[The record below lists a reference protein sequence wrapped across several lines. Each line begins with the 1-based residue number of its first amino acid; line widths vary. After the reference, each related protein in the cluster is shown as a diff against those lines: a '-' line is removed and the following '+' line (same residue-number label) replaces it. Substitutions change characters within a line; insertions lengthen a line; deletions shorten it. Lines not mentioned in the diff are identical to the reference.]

1 MRAPLIGASPPD
13 RSRASR
19 RTSMQP
25 PAAAAVRDRGEFTRP
40 NGYSWAKKYTNAGTT
55 TRSHPVAVRSSA
67 ICETRSRSS
76 PSAPRT
82 RARSAPA
89 SQAMSAS
96 VNSTYPGL
104 DPATPSWPAAAR
116 PCAMAHTLP
125 AQPGGS
131 GAPATTR
138 RARPGR
144 PGGAGWAGWPGC
156 HGWPGE
162 GANSAATSAVPS
174 VLQSS
179 TRMTVSAPG

>member
-25 PAAAAVRDRGEFTRP
+25 PAAAAVRERGEFTRL

-55 TRSHPVAVRSSA
+55 ARSHPVAVRSSA
-67 ICETRSRSS
+67 IWETRSRSS
-76 PSAPRT
+76 SSAART

-96 VNSTYPGL
+96 VNSTYPGRRPSS
-104 DPATPSWPAAAR
+104 PAVAR
-116 PCAMAHTLP
+116 PWAMAHTFP

-138 RARPGR
+138 RSRPGR
-144 PGGAGWAGWPGC
+144 PGCGPRA
-156 HGWPGE
+156 
-162 GANSAATSAVPS
+162 AATSAVPS

-179 TRMTVSAPG
+179 TRMIVSAPG

>member
-55 TRSHPVAVRSSA
+55 TRSHRVAVRSSA

-76 PSAPRT
+76 ASAART

-89 SQAMSAS
+89 AQAMSAS
-96 VNSTYPGL
+96 VNSTYPG
-104 DPATPSWPAAAR
+104 PAPAAAR
-116 PCAMAHTLP
+116 PWAMAHTLP
-125 AQPGGS
+125 AQPGGG

-138 RARPGR
+138 STRPGR
-144 PGGAGWAGWPGC
+144 PGSGRKWAPS
-156 HGWPGE
+156 P
-162 GANSAATSAVPS
+162 AATSAVPS

-179 TRMTVSAPG
+179 TRITVSEPG

>member
-1 MRAPLIGASPPD
+1 MRAPLIGASPPE
-13 RSRASR
+13 RSSASR

-25 PAAAAVRDRGEFTRP
+25 PAAAATRDRGEFTCG

-55 TRSHPVAVRSSA
+55 TRSHAVAVRSRA
-67 ICETRSRSS
+67 IWETRSRSS
-76 PSAPRT
+76 PSAART
-82 RARSAPA
+82 RSRSAPA
-89 SQAMSAS
+89 TQAMSAS
-96 VNSTYPGL
+96 VNSTYPGRGPL
-104 DPATPSWPAAAR
+104 APPSPAAAR
-116 PCAMAHTLP
+116 PWAMAHTLP

-144 PGGAGWAGWPGC
+144 PGDGPS
-156 HGWPGE
+156 P
-162 GANSAATSAVPS
+162 AATSAVPS

>member
-1 MRAPLIGASPPD
+1 MRAPLIGASPPE

-55 TRSHPVAVRSSA
+55 TRSHRVAVRSSA

-76 PSAPRT
+76 ASAART

-89 SQAMSAS
+89 AQAMSAS
-96 VNSTYPGL
+96 VNSTYPG
-104 DPATPSWPAAAR
+104 PAPAAAR
-116 PCAMAHTLP
+116 PWAMAHTLP

-138 RARPGR
+138 RTRPGR
-144 PGGAGWAGWPGC
+144 PGSGREWAPS
-156 HGWPGE
+156 P
-162 GANSAATSAVPS
+162 AATSAVPS

-179 TRMTVSAPG
+179 TRITVSEPG

>member
-67 ICETRSRSS
+67 ICETRSRSF
-76 PSAPRT
+76 PSAART
-82 RARSAPA
+82 RARSAPV

-96 VNSTYPGL
+96 VNRTYPGL
-104 DPATPSWPAAAR
+104 DPATPSAAR
-116 PCAMAHTLP
+116 PCAIAHTLP
-125 AQPGGS
+125 AQPDGS

-144 PGGAGWAGWPGC
+144 PGWAGWPGWSD
-156 HGWPGE
+156 WPGWTGG
-162 GANSAATSAVPS
+162 GANPAATSAVPS

>member
-55 TRSHPVAVRSSA
+55 TRSHRVAVRSSA

-76 PSAPRT
+76 ASAART

-89 SQAMSAS
+89 AQAMSAS
-96 VNSTYPGL
+96 VNSTYRGR
-104 DPATPSWPAAAR
+104 DPLGPVAPRSPAAAR
-116 PCAMAHTLP
+116 PWAMAHTLP
-125 AQPGGS
+125 AQPGGN
-131 GAPATTR
+131 GTPATTR

-144 PGGAGWAGWPGC
+144 PGWRPS
-156 HGWPGE
+156 P
-162 GANSAATSAVPS
+162 AATSAVPS

-179 TRMTVSAPG
+179 TRITVSAPG